1 MANERERD
9 ATYQSYRAR
18 IAAAVAALSHHD
30 VADAARQLE
39 AAPEALR
46 DWEWRHLRTR
56 LDDSTSVIPSIRRR
70 IPVPDPRSER
80 HPDRGM
86 DAYQSTP

>member
-1 MANERERD
+1 MANERERV
-9 ATYQSYRAR
+9 ATYQTYRAR

-30 VADAARQLE
+30 VADAARQLD

-56 LDDSTSVIPSIRRR
+56 LDDSTAVIPARAGEALFLVRDPKGIRIAALRR
-70 IPVPDPRSER
+70 P
-80 HPDRGM
+80 
-86 DAYQSTP
+86 ACA